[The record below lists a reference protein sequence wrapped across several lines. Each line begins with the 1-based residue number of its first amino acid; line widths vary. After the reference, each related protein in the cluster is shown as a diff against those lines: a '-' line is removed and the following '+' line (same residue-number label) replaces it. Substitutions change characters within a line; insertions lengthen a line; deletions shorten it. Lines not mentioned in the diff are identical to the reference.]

1 MKKIILLSM
10 ILTGQTLFA
19 ETLMTCTSNGPGIGS
34 LEIDSKGFIEIKSE
48 DVEASPRIFKIT
60 DGKNDFVNGVAKNES
75 FTLTA
80 QDINQPSEV
89 VGGATENA
97 ILVRVTNI
105 EDKTMGG
112 VIARLALDGTV
123 FKISCSKN

>member
-1 MKKIILLSM
+1 MKKIILLSLL
-10 ILTGQTLFA
+10 LTGNTLFA
-19 ETLMTCTSNGPGIGS
+19 DTLMTCTSNGPGIGS
-34 LEIDSKGFIEIKSE
+34 LEIDSKGFLEIKSE
-48 DVEASPRIFKIT
+48 DVEVGPRTFKIT
-60 DGKNDFVNGVAKNES
+60 DGKNDFVNGVAKNDS

-80 QDINQPSEV
+80 QDINQLSEV

-97 ILVRVTNI
+97 ILLRVTNVV
-105 EDKTMGG
+105 DKTLGG